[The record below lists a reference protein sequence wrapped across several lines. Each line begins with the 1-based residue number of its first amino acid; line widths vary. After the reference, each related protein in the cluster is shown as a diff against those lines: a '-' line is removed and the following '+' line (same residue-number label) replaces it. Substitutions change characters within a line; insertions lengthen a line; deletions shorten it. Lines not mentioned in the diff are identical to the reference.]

1 MDDLDKKLA
10 DFDKSIE
17 EQTQKYNEAM
27 DALNEKLGLYAQSL
41 TGYVSKETSES
52 DFYTKAGLA
61 IAKNKGVEIEGQID
75 DRTGELISEYNGK
88 ESDLRALYK

>member
-52 DFYTKAGLA
+52 DFYAKAGLA
-61 IAKNKGVEIEGQID
+61 IAKNKGIEIEGQID
-75 DRTGELISEYNGK
+75 ARTGELVSEYYRK
-88 ESDLRALYK
+88 EPALRALYK